1 MFNSMPFAL
10 FAIFLL
16 AGAASC
22 TSPRYRYLETTTESY
37 LTESLFDFKERTISE
52 ADIQRILDGKIGLP
66 DTIRLAV
73 FQFGGR
79 PVQHRQWYDEGSLK
93 TRQQMVDTFTQALKG
108 AYRVQEVLLLPAI
121 VTGVNPNIH
130 QLRESAVRLQ
140 ADMLLVYSLHSDIF
154 QRYRVF
160 KKEESKA
167 YATCEAVLM
176 DIRTGIIPF
185 THIATKSAHV
195 KREKTDFD
203 SAELQK
209 RALNMAVL
217 ESMLETGQQTAVFLD
232 KSKQ

>member
-1 MFNSMPFAL
+1 MPFAL

-52 ADIQRILDGKIGLP
+52 ADIQIGLP

-154 QRYRVF
+154 Q
-160 KKEESKA
+160 
-167 YATCEAVLM
+167 
-176 DIRTGIIPF
+176 
-185 THIATKSAHV
+185 
-195 KREKTDFD
+195 
-203 SAELQK
+203 
-209 RALNMAVL
+209 
-217 ESMLETGQQTAVFLD
+217 
-232 KSKQ
+232 